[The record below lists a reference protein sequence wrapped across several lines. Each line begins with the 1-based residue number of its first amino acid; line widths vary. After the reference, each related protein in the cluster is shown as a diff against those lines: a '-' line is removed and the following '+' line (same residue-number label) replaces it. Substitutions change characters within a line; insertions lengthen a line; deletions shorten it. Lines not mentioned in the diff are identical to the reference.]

1 MIEKRVF
8 LVGLIE
14 DTKENTI
21 KYIEKLL
28 LEEDWESIYI
38 NKEENI
44 LGFNKEKTTVFLIA
58 TKPEGLELY
67 YSLNIKF
74 DIILYNSE
82 AILDYRFLECNYF
95 VLNSDEENW
104 LQLPLES
111 LTSLAISY
119 GFNNKSTVTISSYN
133 DDGDL
138 SVNIYIQRE
147 FNTIFNKRIE
157 PCELTVNIKRE
168 LKDRSESLIYNI
180 LAAVTT
186 SLILGNKKSH
196 MNIKI

>member
-44 LGFNKEKTTVFLIA
+44 LGFNKEKTTVFLIT